1 MELPQ
6 VNQEE
11 KIIPLGEKNITQVIY
26 AKIAEKEV
34 EFGNKKRIPFCGRCA
49 RIEIKE
55 EIEREQKKEMDR
67 KGFIDWPVIH
77 KRINELISELDK
89 YADPSRFEFI
99 ERREALDQK
108 RGTNMK
114 ELTGYFDIF
123 KCKERNCNIQIR
135 LSIDEA
141 SKIKR

>member
-6 VNQEE
+6 INQEE
-11 KIIPLGEKNITQVIY
+11 VMHPLLEKNKTDTIY

-34 EFGNKKRIPFCGRCA
+34 EYLNKKRIPFCGRCA

-67 KGFIDWPVIH
+67 KGFIEWPIIH
-77 KRINELISELDK
+77 KKMNELIANLNK
-89 YADPSRFEFI
+89 YAEPTRFEFI
-99 ERREALDQK
+99 ERRDALDTK
-108 RGTNMK
+108 RGTNVK
-114 ELTGYFDIF
+114 ELTGHIDIF

-135 LSIDEA
+135 KELEET
-141 SKIKR
+141 KKK